1 MCDVCFGFN
10 YLLMIKQMLGDV
22 AIIKYKIIG

>member
-1 MCDVCFGFN
+1 MCDVFFGFN
-10 YLLMIKQMLGDV
+10 YLLIIKQMLGDV